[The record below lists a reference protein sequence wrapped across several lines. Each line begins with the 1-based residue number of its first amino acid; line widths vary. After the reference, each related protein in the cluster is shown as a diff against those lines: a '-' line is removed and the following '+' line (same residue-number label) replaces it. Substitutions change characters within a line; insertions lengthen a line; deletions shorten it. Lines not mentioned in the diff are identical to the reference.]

1 VHHAEASAARVPMP
15 KEILYPKRPR
25 VVLLEESQ
33 YGGPGVEMPNNSPS
47 EVRRRPSNSKG
58 LAGCD

>member
-1 VHHAEASAARVPMP
+1 MP

-33 YGGPGVEMPNNSPS
+33 YAGPGVEMPNNSPS

-58 LAGCD
+58 LVGCD